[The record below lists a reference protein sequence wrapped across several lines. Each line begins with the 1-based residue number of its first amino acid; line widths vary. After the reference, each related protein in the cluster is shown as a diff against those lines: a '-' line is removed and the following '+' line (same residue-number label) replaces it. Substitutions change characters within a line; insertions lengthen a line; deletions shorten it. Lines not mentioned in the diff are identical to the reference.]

1 MCSIV
6 CNTHE
11 RADGNRP
18 LPGVNMMKK
27 ILVTGASGG
36 IGSQTAVA
44 FAKCG
49 CDVALH
55 FAKNSEK
62 AESLAEKLTNEYG
75 INAFAVQADVS
86 DYESVCKMFD
96 KIDSRFGNLDV
107 LVNNAGIA
115 QQKLFTDITPNE
127 WKKMTGVNLDGVF
140 YCSQQALKRY
150 MIKNH
155 SGVILNISSMWG
167 QVGASCEVHYSASK
181 AGVIGLTKG
190 LAKEVGLSGVRVNC
204 ICPGVIMTDMMKGF
218 DEQTVQELKEE
229 TPLNMLGMPDDIAE
243 TAVFLCS
250 DRARFITGQIVGVNG
265 GMII

>member
-1 MCSIV
+1 
-6 CNTHE
+6 
-11 RADGNRP
+11 
-18 LPGVNMMKK
+18 MKT
-27 ILVTGASGG
+27 ILITGANTG
-36 IGSQTAVA
+36 IGLATAETFVKDGHHVILACRNPDKASQAKKQLDAIGTGKVDTVTLDLNDLAQIAQTADTLISQ
-44 FAKCG
+44 F
-49 CDVALH
+49 
-55 FAKNSEK
+55 EK
-62 AESLAEKLTNEYG
+62 
-75 INAFAVQADVS
+75 I
-86 DYESVCKMFD
+86 
-96 KIDSRFGNLDV
+96 DV

-115 QQKLFTDITPNE
+115 QQKLFTDITPDE